1 MTSLDHPAYMVLN
14 PIHITLDKNTQIR
27 ILSPSLL
34 GYASTTSSFY
44 IRKHESNLPKY
55 YSLHMN
61 RRTTSWYNRMNCKF

>member
-34 GYASTTSSFY
+34 GYASTSSIY
-44 IRKHESNLPKY
+44 IANHENNLPKY
-55 YSLHMN
+55 YSLYVN
-61 RRTTSWYNRMNCKF
+61 RRVISWFNRMNYKF